1 MRVRRVAGAGV
12 VAGVV
17 TPDLSALAADRA
29 DLIRRYRETR
39 ALHDAAPSTPERREL
54 LFQLTA
60 DVGLFNRCCPSLRIE
75 AADCATVAG

>member
-1 MRVRRVAGAGV
+1 MAGDAV
-12 VAGVV
+12 V
-17 TPDLSALAADRA
+17 PDILAASQSDRA

-60 DVGLFNRCCPSLRIE
+60 DVGLFNRGCPSLRIE